1 MIIFAFL
8 LLLFDIYC
16 IIYKKM
22 IFLGEVMSL
31 FKKKKNLDTFAK
43 IYVKEVDSTK
53 YEDYNRLKDNVLY
66 MNVDGN
72 TKVIQVE
79 SSLMSEGKTTLA
91 SNLAVSLGLTN
102 KKVVVVDI
110 DFRRPKLHRMFSLSK
125 DVGVA
130 EYVLEDKKLEEV
142 IKTTEYKN
150 VDVITRG
157 AKVYNSSLLLVSD
170 KFKKLIV
177 ELREKYDFVFLDC
190 APVLQVSD
198 YIHVSKV
205 SDGVLF
211 LVAYGLTTKTQVFEA
226 VKQLKQN
233 NANILGTVFTMY
245 DNKGDKASYNKGN
258 YYKYR
263 YVEQPTSEE
272 E

>member
-1 MIIFAFL
+1 MP
-8 LLLFDIYC
+8 
-16 IIYKKM
+16 
-22 IFLGEVMSL
+22 L
-31 FKKKKNLDTFAK
+31 FKKKQKLDEYGK
-43 IYVKEVDSTK
+43 IYVNETDSAK
-53 YEDYNRLKDNVLY
+53 NEDYNRLKDNVLY

-72 TKVIQVE
+72 TKVIQIE
-79 SSLMSEGKTTLA
+79 SALMSEGKTTLV

-102 KKVVVVDI
+102 KKVIVVDI
-110 DFRRPKLHRMFSLSK
+110 DFRRPKVHRMFSLSK

-130 EYVLEDKKLEEV
+130 EYVLEDRKLEDV

-150 VDVITRG
+150 VDVVTRG

-170 KFKKLIV
+170 KFKKLIA

-190 APVLQVSD
+190 APVLQISD

-233 NANILGTVFTMY
+233 NAKILGTVFTMY
-245 DNKGDKASYNKGN
+245 DNKNDKASYNKEN

-263 YVEQPTSEE
+263 YVENPAVDEE
-272 E
+272 

>member
-1 MIIFAFL
+1 MPL
-8 LLLFDIYC
+8 
-16 IIYKKM
+16 YKKN
-22 IFLGEVMSL
+22 S
-31 FKKKKNLDTFAK
+31 KLDNFGR
-43 IYVKEVDSTK
+43 IYVDEKDSEK
-53 YEDYNRLKDNVLY
+53 NEDYNRLKDNVLY

-72 TKVIQVE
+72 TKVIQIE
-79 SSLMSEGKTTLA
+79 SALMSEGKTTVVC
-91 SNLAVSLGLTN
+91 NLAVSLGLTN
-102 KKVVVVDI
+102 KKVIVVDI
-110 DFRRPKLHRMFSLSK
+110 DFRRPKVHRMFSVSK

-130 EYVLEDKKLEEV
+130 EYVLEDKKLDEV

-150 VDVITRG
+150 VDIITRG

-170 KFKKLIV
+170 KFKKLIAD
-177 ELREKYDFVFLDC
+177 LREKYDFVFLDC
-190 APVLQVSD
+190 APVLQISD

-211 LVAYGLTTKTQVFEA
+211 LVAYGITTKTQVFEA

-245 DNKGDKASYNKGN
+245 DNKSDKASYNKEN

-263 YVEQPTSEE
+263 YIEQPTIDEE
-272 E
+272 

>member
-1 MIIFAFL
+1 
-8 LLLFDIYC
+8 
-16 IIYKKM
+16 
-22 IFLGEVMSL
+22 MSL
-31 FKKKKNLDTFAK
+31 FKKKKKLDNFGR
-43 IYVKEVDSTK
+43 IYVNEVDSAK

-72 TKVIQVE
+72 TKVIQIE
-79 SSLMSEGKTTLA
+79 SALMSEGKTTLV

-110 DFRRPKLHRMFSLSK
+110 DFRRPKVHRMFSLSK

-142 IKTTEYKN
+142 IKTTDYKN
-150 VDVITRG
+150 VDVVTRG

-170 KFKKLIV
+170 KFKKLIA
-177 ELREKYDFVFLDC
+177 ELRERYDFVFLDC
-190 APVLQVSD
+190 APVLQISD
-198 YIHVSKV
+198 YIHISKV

-211 LVAYGLTTKTQVFEA
+211 LVAYASTTKAQVFEA

-233 NANILGTVFTMY
+233 NARILGTVFTMY
-245 DNKGDKASYNKGN
+245 DNKSDKATYYKKG

-263 YVEQPTSEE
+263 YIEQPVAEE
-272 E
+272 

>member
-1 MIIFAFL
+1 
-8 LLLFDIYC
+8 
-16 IIYKKM
+16 
-22 IFLGEVMSL
+22 MSL
-31 FKKKKNLDTFAK
+31 FKKAQKLDNYGK
-43 IYVKEVDSTK
+43 IYVNEKDSSK
-53 YEDYNRLKDNVLY
+53 NEDYNRLKDNVLY

-72 TKVIQVE
+72 TKVIQIE
-79 SSLMSEGKTTLA
+79 SALMSEGKTTLV

-110 DFRRPKLHRMFSLSK
+110 DFRRPKVHRMFGLSK

-130 EYVLEDKKLEEV
+130 EYVLDDKKLEDV

-150 VDVITRG
+150 VDIVTRG

-170 KFKKLIV
+170 KFKKLIL

-190 APVLQVSD
+190 APVLQISD

-211 LVAYGLTTKTQVFEA
+211 LVAYGLTTKAQVFEA
-226 VKQLKQN
+226 IKQLKQN

-245 DNKGDKASYNKGN
+245 DNKSDKASYNKEN

-263 YVEQPTSEE
+263 YIEQSTDEE
-272 E
+272 

>member
-1 MIIFAFL
+1 
-8 LLLFDIYC
+8 
-16 IIYKKM
+16 
-22 IFLGEVMSL
+22 MSL
-31 FKKKKNLDTFAK
+31 FKKREQLDKFGK
-43 IYVKEVDSTK
+43 IYVNETDSAK
-53 YEDYNRLKDNVLY
+53 FEDYNRLKDNVLY

-72 TKVIQVE
+72 TKVIQIE
-79 SSLMSEGKTTLA
+79 SALMSEGKTTVV

-102 KKVVVVDI
+102 KKVIVVDL
-110 DFRRPKLHRMFSLSK
+110 DFRRPKVHRMFSLSK

-130 EYVLEDKKLEEV
+130 EYVLEDKNLEDV
-142 IKTTEYKN
+142 IKTTQYKN
-150 VDVITRG
+150 VDIITRG

-170 KFKKLIV
+170 KFKKLIA

-190 APVLQVSD
+190 APVLQISD

-233 NANILGTVFTMY
+233 NAKILGTVFTMY
-245 DNKGDKASYNKGN
+245 DNKSDKASYNKEN

-263 YVEQPTSEE
+263 YIEHPTIDEE
-272 E
+272 

>member
-1 MIIFAFL
+1 MP
-8 LLLFDIYC
+8 LFRKN
-16 IIYKKM
+16 KK
-22 IFLGEVMSL
+22 
-31 FKKKKNLDTFAK
+31 LDNFGK
-43 IYVKEVDSTK
+43 IYVNEVDSAK

-72 TKVIQVE
+72 TKVIQIE
-79 SSLMSEGKTTLA
+79 SALMSEGKTTLV

-102 KKVVVVDI
+102 KKVVIVDI
-110 DFRRPKLHRMFSLSK
+110 DFRRPKVHRMFSLSK

-130 EYVLEDKKLEEV
+130 EYVLEDKKLEDV
-142 IKTTEYKN
+142 IKPTSYKN

-170 KFKKLIV
+170 KFKKLISD
-177 ELREKYDFVFLDC
+177 LREKYDFVFLDC
-190 APVLQVSD
+190 APILQISD

-211 LVAYGLTTKTQVFEA
+211 LVAYGMTTKTQVFEA

-233 NANILGTVFTMY
+233 NAKILGTVFTMY
-245 DNKGDKASYNKGN
+245 DNKGDKASYSKAN
-258 YYKYR
+258 YYKYK
-263 YVEQPTSEE
+263 YVEQPSTDEE
-272 E
+272 